1 MLYTYVQYFDPIE
14 TIDRMENII
23 VGDKVIITRTD
34 GRIHNAVVDA
44 KHEDAQSVTVVW
56 TEGNKLMGK
65 EISWDYILVLNPNL
79 NCAHK
84 VSGDQLKLIDNREEK
99 ENDETVTCSEIS
111 EN

>member
-1 MLYTYVQYFDPIE
+1 
-14 TIDRMENII
+14 MENII

-34 GRIHNAVVDA
+34 GRIHNAVVEA
-44 KHEDAQSVTVVW
+44 KHEDVQTVTVVW

-65 EISWDYILVLNPNL
+65 EIAWDHILVLNPNL

-84 VSGDQLKLIDNREEK
+84 MGEDQLKLIDNREEK
-99 ENDETVTCSEIS
+99 ENVETVTCSEMS